1 MAYEYNASGA
11 NDEITLRE
19 NRAAYERIALLP
31 HMLVDVSVRDMSTTV
46 LGGPVSMPIL
56 IAPTALQ
63 GMAHPEEKSPR
74 PRRPGPPRPLQLW
87 RQLSGSVS
95 VKVYIE

>member
-1 MAYEYNASGA
+1 
-11 NDEITLRE
+11 
-19 NRAAYERIALLP
+19 
-31 HMLVDVSVRDMSTTV
+31 MLVDVSVRDMSTTV

-56 IAPTALQ
+56 IAPAALQ

-74 PRRPGPPRPLQLW
+74 PRRPGPPRSLQLW

-95 VKVYIE
+95 VKVYIEEKQF